1 MPSITDWTRIEPRTR
16 DEEMTNGLAARIHDP
31 LWLLA
36 RQWQMGELLGEDGG
50 SPIAV
55 RVRLEQT
62 PLARFH
68 PGPLPRDG
76 ATGSLFDARRL
87 PLETLVE
94 RETIS
99 REPEGGAARRFA
111 VDAGLHF
118 LRLLEQHGQG
128 KYRQAYLARHAI
140 APPDGQSGTGLDP
153 AALRF
158 WRLMAGRV
166 PDGLVLRAEFEG
178 ALQPVGDAAGGLPEQ
193 PPIAEP
199 DRPAV
204 IKAALGF
211 LAWCDA
217 FFAEPEEEHQRTWV
231 DERMEYTFALGGRGA
246 SGEQV
251 LTAEE
256 YTEGILDWYT
266 FDRLPGAGIGA
277 GADPP
282 GPVLARTAIP
292 SPVTYRGMPAARW
305 WEMEDAAVDFGAVEA
320 APEELARLL
329 LVEFAVAYSND
340 WFLVPV
346 TLPVGGL
353 YRTRSLVVTD
363 TFGERRLIRPYTEV
377 DGPAAPWRLFH
388 LSGSAEP
395 DLLLASTLT
404 ASLEGRPLEEVL
416 LLRDE
421 MANLAWAVEHLISGP
436 HGRPVNRHETEAA
449 RRGATVPAGET
460 PAAPLAYHLATQ
472 VPVHWIPLAA
482 VRDRPTDPL
491 RLRRALLLRGGPE
504 GLKEPGPLGRIL
516 LPGKALELQ
525 EEEVPRTGIR
535 VTRAFQCARAADGST
550 HLWMGRR
557 KTPGRG
563 EGFSGLRF
571 DVVEETGRTEEPLRR
586 GVFGL
591 ARFDDDHP
599 FTGE

>member
-1 MPSITDWTRIEPRTR
+1 MSSITDWTRIEPRIR
-16 DEEMTNGLAARIHDP
+16 DEEMANGLAARIHDP

-36 RQWQMGELLGEDGG
+36 RQWQMGELLGEDAG

-55 RVRLEQT
+55 RLRLQQT
-62 PLARFH
+62 PLTRFH
-68 PGPLPRDG
+68 PGPLPREGAAGRAFDG
-76 ATGSLFDARRL
+76 RRL
-87 PLETLVE
+87 PLEALVE
-94 RETIS
+94 REAIS

-118 LRLLEQHGQG
+118 MRLLEQQGQQ
-128 KYRQAYLARHAI
+128 KYRRAYLERHPLP
-140 APPDGQSGTGLDP
+140 PPDDPAESGLDP
-153 AALRF
+153 TALRF
-158 WRLMAGRV
+158 CRLMTGRV
-166 PDGLVLRAEFEG
+166 PDGAALRGELEG
-178 ALQPVGDAAGGLPEQ
+178 ALQPVGGAIAKLPDQ
-193 PPIAEP
+193 PPIADP

-204 IKAALGF
+204 TRAALDF
-211 LAWCDA
+211 VDWCDG
-217 FFAEPEEEHQRTWV
+217 FFTEPEEEHRLAWV
-231 DERMEYTFALGGRGA
+231 DERMEYSFAVGGRGA
-246 SGEQV
+246 DGEQV
-251 LTAEE
+251 LTADE
-256 YTEGILDWYT
+256 YTEGDLDWYA
-266 FDRLPGAGIGA
+266 FDLLPGAAIGA
-277 GADPP
+277 GADPL

-292 SPVTYRGMPAARW
+292 SPVTYRGMPATRW

-320 APEELARLL
+320 APEDLARLL

-346 TLPVGGL
+346 TLPIGGL

-363 TFGERRLIRPYTEV
+363 TFGERHLIRPYTEV
-377 DGPAAPWRLFH
+377 DGPAGPWRLFH
-388 LSGSAEP
+388 LTGAVEP
-395 DLLLASTLT
+395 DLLLTPALT
-404 ASLEGRPLEEVL
+404 AGLDGPVLEEVL
-416 LLRDE
+416 FLRDE
-421 MANLAWAVEHLISGP
+421 MANLAWAVERLISGP
-436 HGRPVNRHETEAA
+436 HGRAVNRHETETARPAA
-449 RRGATVPAGET
+449 AVSASET

-472 VPVHWIPLAA
+472 VPAHWIPLAA

-504 GLKEPGPLGRIL
+504 GLMEPGPLGRIL

-591 ARFDDDHP
+591 ARFDGDHP